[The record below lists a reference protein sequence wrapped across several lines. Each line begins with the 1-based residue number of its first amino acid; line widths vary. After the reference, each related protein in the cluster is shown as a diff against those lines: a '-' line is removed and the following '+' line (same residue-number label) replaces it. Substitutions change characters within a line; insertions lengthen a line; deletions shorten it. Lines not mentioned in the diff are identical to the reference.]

1 MAAGAVGSRFPMSSE
16 CDRPV
21 SSCLEENDARGAA
34 KVSRSGTEQGSLDP
48 FEVGSMGATL
58 TYRQGDY
65 APAVYDWGYASMH
78 CAYGYQKDESG
89 YCRPKEWYDT
99 SYGCY
104 ETTLIHRKRP
114 PARPS
119 ISSLAYL
126 RAETTSI
133 IEQCHPSTV
142 VEYGM
147 SDVAGLLALGR

>member
-1 MAAGAVGSRFPMSSE
+1 MSKTALCRLVRRRKDAQGPASRW
-16 CDRPV
+16 RI
-21 SSCLEENDARGAA
+21 
-34 KVSRSGTEQGSLDP
+34 GTEVDVPMP
-48 FEVGSMGATL
+48 FGVGSMGATL

-114 PARPS
+114 RARPAL
-119 ISSLAYL
+119 SSLAYP

-133 IEQCHPSTV
+133 IEQCHTATV
-142 VEYGM
+142 VEYGT
-147 SDVAGLLALGR
+147 SGGAGLLAPGR